1 MVGCLQ
7 SPLLQPI
14 SPRRMSLLLVCPPP
28 QLREPWTAWLID
40 ERARLDGVRPSDAQR
55 FEGPPSAWP
64 AAQEWVLV
72 VPADLLAWH
81 QTTLPRL
88 PPQRWRQALP
98 GLLEEQLL
106 SDPDQLHMALAPGA
120 QSAAPTLVA
129 VLNKAWLKEVMA
141 TLEALGR
148 RVQRIV
154 PEFEPG
160 PPTLYLLGQPDHARL
175 VQTDAQGVLVMPL
188 AQPVRDGLGHW
199 MKAMGPLPDTAW
211 AEPPLVEQAQL
222 ALNQNVQ
229 LLPIAQRLWQ
239 AAQSDWDLAQF
250 EWAAS
255 GTQRWRQRAWRTFG
269 QLWQAPG
276 WRPLRWGL
284 LSLLVVNLLGLQL
297 WSWQEQERLQSQKA
311 SIEAV
316 LRSSF
321 PQVKVIIDP
330 LAQMQ
335 REVQSLALVSG
346 SPDAGDLGVML
357 SALAESGAPPARRVN
372 YSPGQLQLSD
382 WPLTAQQLT
391 ALQASLTLRGYALQG
406 AGQQWQL
413 TVKSP

>member
-1 MVGCLQ
+1 
-7 SPLLQPI
+7 
-14 SPRRMSLLLVCPPP
+14 MSLLLVCPPP
-28 QLREPWTAWLID
+28 QLREPWTAWMVD

-55 FEGPPSAWP
+55 FDGSPGDWP

-98 GLLEEQLL
+98 GLLEDQLL
-106 SDPDQLHMALAPGA
+106 SDPDQVHMALAPGA
-120 QSAAPTLVA
+120 QSGSPTLVA
-129 VLNKAWLKEVMA
+129 VFNKAWLNEVMA
-141 TLEALGR
+141 TLEAAGR

-160 PPTLYLLGQPDHARL
+160 APALYLLGQPDHARL
-175 VQTDAQGVLVMPL
+175 VQADAQGVLVVPL
-188 AQPVRDGLGHW
+188 SQPVRDGLGHW
-199 MKAMGPLPDTAW
+199 VQALGSLPDTLW

-255 GTQRWRQRAWRTFG
+255 GTGRWRAWG
-269 QLWQAPG
+269 QLWQAPS

-284 LSLLVVNLLGLQL
+284 LTLLLVNLVGLQL
-297 WSWQEQERLQSQKA
+297 WSWQEKKHQQSQKA

-321 PQVKVIIDP
+321 PQVKVVIDP

-335 REVQSLALVSG
+335 REVQSLALASG
-346 SPDAGDLGVML
+346 SPDASDLGVML
-357 SALAESGAPPARRVN
+357 SALAESGAPPAKQVS
-372 YSPGQLQLSD
+372 YSTGQLQLTD
-382 WPLTAQQLT
+382 WPLTAQQVAT
-391 ALQASLTLRGYALQG
+391 LQPTLAQRGYALQG
-406 AGQQWQL
+406 AGSQWQL